1 MTSTRFRD
9 IASLAGLLLL
19 AGCAATLVSGNPVEF
34 ELAVG
39 ERVNLAEQG
48 AGVEFIGV
56 TSDSRCPSDVF
67 CVWAGDAAIALR
79 LTGVPTSLDTTL
91 HTTVDPMSVQI
102 GALTLSVINLTP
114 TPVSTTPTDPTK
126 YRVRLRAATD

>member
-1 MTSTRFRD
+1 MISTPIRAF
-9 IASLAGLLLL
+9 ASLTGVLLL
-19 AGCAATLVSGNPVEF
+19 AGCAATLVPGNPVEF

-39 ERVNLAEQG
+39 ERVDLSEQG
-48 AGVEFIGV
+48 AGVQFVGV

-79 LTGVPTSLDTTL
+79 LTGVPSTLDTTL
-91 HTTVDPMSVQI
+91 HTTVDPNTVQI